1 MVYFQ
6 LHITFVMLPTK
17 NYKRAFEF
25 VEIIIRNIAIFFHLK
40 YSKSG
45 IFDDVTI
52 TSALQSDIAM

>member
-1 MVYFQ
+1 
-6 LHITFVMLPTK
+6 MLPTK